1 MQSEAQL
8 QSKCFQWAYNT
19 YPFLRG
25 LLFSV
30 PNGGTR
36 NVREGMT
43 LKATGTTAG
52 IPDMICLYRGIVGFE
67 FKSETGTVSPVQ
79 KKIHEIWRSNYIPVH
94 IITTEQQFQ
103 SILKEV
109 V

>member
-1 MQSEAQL
+1 MQSEALL
-8 QSKCFQWAYNT
+8 QSKCFQWAHNT
-19 YPFLRG
+19 YPLLRG

-36 NVREGMT
+36 NAREGVL

-67 FKSETGTVSPVQ
+67 FKSETGSVSPVQ
-79 KKIHEIWRSNYIPVH
+79 KKIHEIWRKNYIPVH